1 MTSLFQL
8 ILTLTLTLLLFQKS
22 MMRQFVLMK
31 QQDEVPCLLTVGD
44 MKAWLLAGR
53 RFMEECGEMIE
64 MMEARERLMAEL
76 AWTTA
81 RRLCLSHMEQEL
93 MEELDEEERLSRLLN
108 RKVRTEVQNNMCQI
122 MLPVSVT
129 HSSFSLLLKVT
140 REGFQM
146 FITVIRPE
154 AEKDVE
160 PLLTALFSMLL
171 KVFADDES
179 AGEPKRAEV
188 LLLEKQPALLE
199 PEVVET
205 ILKFLLEEPESQNKA
220 EAAGAEIGKLLAESA
235 APHLAAFGSFPR
247 DLNLSVCTAA
257 ASSMVQTVYE
267 RFNESCKSFRLM
279 DYDMSFLT
287 ARESVIRAV
296 EEMEAAAADKALRH
310 HLHISE
316 GLKEPGQEGVENP
329 PQEQY
334 VPYTLFNTCI
344 IL

>member
-108 RKVRTEVQNNMCQI
+108 R
-122 MLPVSVT
+122 
-129 HSSFSLLLKVT
+129 KVT